1 MEGREKI
8 APFVPR
14 TPSAASPSL
23 RNLRPSADAAVQHP
37 SMSGPAR
44 ILVVEDQDDVRR
56 MLVTALEIEGHQVE
70 EASSA
75 GEGLKRLEEARYN
88 LVLSDYA
95 MPGGTGTW
103 MLHEATRRG
112 LMDSTVA
119 LIVTAHPDVRE
130 LADVEVI
137 TKPLDLDF
145 FLEQVR
151 RILSA
156 RPRMEQASHEPEEPT
171 EPAMSLPRDASGRH
185 RVELVLY
192 VSAASPSSIQA
203 RRNLERLLAQF
214 DASQVKVTICDLT
227 RDPLAGEK
235 DRIAFTPTLVKAYP
249 EPRMWMLG
257 NLRETE
263 VLADLLRVSGVD
275 GKE

>member
-1 MEGREKI
+1 MDKFEKT

-14 TPSAASPSL
+14 IAGRHSHADELARQSANAELSDSAS
-23 RNLRPSADAAVQHP
+23 NA
-37 SMSGPAR
+37 AR

-56 MLVTALEIEGHQVE
+56 MLVAALEIEGHHVD
-70 EASSA
+70 EAASA
-75 GEGLKRLEEARYN
+75 AEGLKRLQTKRFD

-119 LIVTAHPDVRE
+119 LIVTAHPDVRD

-137 TKPLDLDF
+137 PKPLDLDS

-151 RILSA
+151 RILGGN
-156 RPRMEQASHEPEEPT
+156 T
-171 EPAMSLPRDASGRH
+171 PAPPQRGGEDALPMRQGDKAGH
-185 RVELVLY
+185 RIELVLY
-192 VSAASPSSIQA
+192 ISSASPASIQA
-203 RRNLERLLAQF
+203 RRNLERLLAGF
-214 DASQVKVTICDLT
+214 EASQIKLTICDMI
-227 RDPLAGEK
+227 RDPLAGEA
-235 DRIAFTPTLVKAYP
+235 DRIAFTPTLVKRSP

-257 NLRETE
+257 NLRDAEI
-263 VLADLLRVSGVD
+263 LADLLRVCGVD
-275 GKE
+275 ARA